1 MADTPVASSSQT
13 AIDSLISQIAS
24 GLSEHASDPIGW
36 LERFIESVKRR
47 ESASILSSSQAD
59 APYAGGSAPVALVVD
74 CGTGE
79 TKILLYKITD
89 GVVDVDEK
97 RLAWIAE
104 SDRLERLLSA
114 RASDMPAAI
123 AAAMGKPYDW
133 VMSKLEAGYFWKLA
147 ILPNEA
153 ARLAD
158 WEGCIRSAQIAYP
171 EVSSKIAKW
180 RDALKT
186 SSLSE
191 IEAGIGAGLTFRA
204 IKNRGRDDPRYIDL
218 QKLID
223 DPDPELW
230 KIRGFLFNVVGVN
243 ELFSGTGFTFDE
255 HGTPQSTEYL
265 IPNRRLGEIPGCEI
279 V

>member
-1 MADTPVASSSQT
+1 M
-13 AIDSLISQIAS
+13 
-24 GLSEHASDPIGW
+24 
-36 LERFIESVKRR
+36 
-47 ESASILSSSQAD
+47 
-59 APYAGGSAPVALVVD
+59 ALVVD

-230 KIRGFLFNVVGVN
+230 KIRGFLFNAIGVN

-279 V
+279 VTLYR